1 MGINGAMDMP
11 DATPQLEPGPIPSE
25 PLIRRKQPGDLRSA
39 RWFGPAD
46 LRSFGH
52 RSRAMQMGY
61 APEEWTGR
69 PVIAILN
76 TWSDLQPCHMHFK
89 SRVDDV
95 KRGILMAGGFPV
107 ELPAQSLSESYLK
120 PTSMLYRNML
130 AMEAEE
136 LLRAHPID
144 GAVLMGGCDKTTPGL
159 LLGATSMDLPS
170 IFLPAGPMLRGN
182 WQGKVLG
189 SGSDSWKYW
198 DELRAG
204 KITDQDWLGVES
216 GIARSYGTCMTM
228 GTASTMT
235 AIAEAVGMVLPGGSS
250 IPAADA
256 GHIRLASESG
266 RRIVD
271 MVWEDLTPRRIQTR
285 AAFGNAIA
293 VAMAMGCSTN
303 AIIHLIAMAR
313 RAGHDVGLADF
324 EHYSRRVPVIGNV
337 RPSGNQYLMEDF
349 FYAGGIRALMG
360 EIREHLDLGCLTV
373 TGRTLGESIE
383 GAKVYNPDVIRSTG
397 NPVYGEGSLA
407 VLHGNLA
414 PDGCVIKPA
423 AMDQRFLRHSGP
435 ALVFDDYPSL
445 KAAID
450 DEALE
455 VTADHVLVLRNAGPQ
470 GGPGMPEWGMLPM
483 PKRLL
488 KEGHR
493 DMLRLSDARMSGTSY
508 GACVLHVAPESWI
521 GGPLAL
527 LRTGD
532 TVTVDVP
539 ARSIRMEV
547 PDEELAAR
555 RAAWTPPQP
564 RYGRGYGWAFSRHVQ
579 QANEGCDF
587 DFLRT
592 DFGAPVPEPVIY

>member
-1 MGINGAMDMP
+1 
-11 DATPQLEPGPIPSE
+11 
-25 PLIRRKQPGDLRSA
+25 
-39 RWFGPAD
+39 
-46 LRSFGH
+46 
-52 RSRAMQMGY
+52 
-61 APEEWTGR
+61 
-69 PVIAILN
+69 
-76 TWSDLQPCHMHFK
+76 
-89 SRVDDV
+89 
-95 KRGILMAGGFPV
+95 
-107 ELPAQSLSESYLK
+107 
-120 PTSMLYRNML
+120 
-130 AMEAEE
+130 
-136 LLRAHPID
+136 
-144 GAVLMGGCDKTTPGL
+144 
-159 LLGATSMDLPS
+159 
-170 IFLPAGPMLRGN
+170 MLRGN

-204 KITDQDWLGVES
+204 KITDQDWLGIEG

-256 GHIRLASESG
+256 GHIRLSSESG

-271 MVWEDLTPRRIQTR
+271 MVWEDLTPQRIQTR
-285 AAFGNAIA
+285 EAYENAIA

-313 RAGHDVGLADF
+313 RAGHAIGLDDF
-324 EHYSRRVPVIGNV
+324 ERYSRIVPVIGNV
-337 RPSGNQYLMEDF
+337 RPSGNTYLMEDF
-349 FYAGGIRALMG
+349 FYAGGIRALMN
-360 EIREHLDLGCLTV
+360 EIREHLHLDCLTV
-373 TGRTLGESIE
+373 SGRTLGETIE
-383 GAKVYNPDVIRSTG
+383 GARVHNADVIRPLS
-397 NPVYGEGSLA
+397 NPVYGQGSLA
-407 VLHGNLA
+407 VLKGNLA
-414 PDGCVIKPA
+414 PSGCVIKPA
-423 AMDQRFLRHSGP
+423 AMDQRFLKHSGP

-450 DEALE
+450 DETLD

-483 PKRLL
+483 PKKLL

-508 GACVLHVAPESWI
+508 GACVLHVAPESFI

-532 TVTVDVP
+532 IVSIDVE
-539 ARSIRMEV
+539 ARSIHMEV
-547 PDEELAAR
+547 SDEELAQR
-555 RAAWTPPQP
+555 RAAWTPPAP
-564 RYGRGYGWAFSRHVQ
+564 RYERGYGVMFSRHIQ
-579 QANEGCDF
+579 QADEGCDF

-592 DFGAPVPEPVIY
+592 EYGAPVPEPAIY

>member
-1 MGINGAMDMP
+1 MSNENNDKVKPA
-11 DATPQLEPGPIPSE
+11 
-25 PLIRRKQPGDLRSA
+25 DLRSA

-61 APEEWTGR
+61 APEEWTGK

-76 TWSDLQPCHMHFK
+76 TWSDLQPCHAHFK
-89 SRVDDV
+89 TRVEDV

-107 ELPAQSLSESYLK
+107 ELPALSVSESFVK

-130 AMEAEE
+130 AMETEE
-136 LLRAHPID
+136 LIRSHPVD
-144 GAVLMGGCDKTTPGL
+144 GVVLMGGCDKTTPGL
-159 LLGATSMDLPS
+159 LLGATSMNLPT
-170 IFLPAGPMLRGN
+170 IFMPAGPMLRGN
-182 WQGKVLG
+182 WGGKTLG

-204 KITDQDWLGVES
+204 KITEQDWLGVEA

-235 AIAEAVGMVLPGGSS
+235 AIAEAVGMILPGGSS
-250 IPAADA
+250 MLAADA
-256 GHIRLASESG
+256 GHIRLASECG

-271 MVWEDLTPRRIQTR
+271 MVWEDLTPQKIQTR
-285 AAFGNAIA
+285 PAFLNAIA

-313 RAGHDVGLADF
+313 RAGQDIGLADF
-324 EHYSRRVPVIGNV
+324 ERTSRKVPVIGNV
-337 RPSGNQYLMEDF
+337 RPTGSTYLMEDF
-349 FYAGGIRALMG
+349 YYAGGIKALMN
-360 EIREHLDLGCLTV
+360 EIREHLDLSCMTV
-373 TGRTLGESIE
+373 TGRTLGENIE
-383 GAKVYNPDVIRSTG
+383 GAKVYNADVIRTTS
-397 NPVYGEGSLA
+397 NPIYGEGSLA
-407 VLHGNLA
+407 VLTGNLA

-423 AMDQRFLRHSGP
+423 AMDQRFLKHSGP
-435 ALVFDDYPSL
+435 AVVFDDYPSMK
-445 KAAID
+445 KAVD
-450 DEALE
+450 DETWDI
-455 VTADHVLVLRNAGPQ
+455 TADHVLVLRNAGPQ

-483 PKRLL
+483 PKKLL

-508 GACVLHVAPESWI
+508 GACVLHVAPESYI

-527 LRTGD
+527 LQTGD
-532 TVTVDVP
+532 IISMDVD
-539 ARSIRMEV
+539 ARTISINV
-547 PDEELAAR
+547 SDEELAVR
-555 RAAWTPPQP
+555 RAAWTPPEP
-564 RYGRGYGWAFSRHVQ
+564 RFERGYGWVYTKHIQ
-579 QANEGCDF
+579 QADQGCDF

-592 DFGAPVPEPVIY
+592 EFGAPVAEPVIY